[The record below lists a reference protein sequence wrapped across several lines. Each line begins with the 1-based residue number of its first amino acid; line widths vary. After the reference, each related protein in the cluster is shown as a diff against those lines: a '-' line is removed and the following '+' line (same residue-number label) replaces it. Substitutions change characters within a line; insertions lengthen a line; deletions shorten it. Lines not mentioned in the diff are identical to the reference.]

1 MRMPPFKTYHLLHS
15 DKGCLASSNTMPC
28 INLCAYLYQDEAPH
42 HTKERLSIYIPTTS
56 TGFLS
61 LTQNGR
67 LGIKLDYKPATLN
80 KTLTIVDKV

>member
-15 DKGCLASSNTMPC
+15 DKGCLASSDTMPC
-28 INLCAYLYQDEAPH
+28 INLCARLYQDEAPH
-42 HTKERLSIYIPTTS
+42 DTKERLSIYIPTTS
-56 TGFLS
+56 DEFLS

-80 KTLTIVDKV
+80 KTLAIVDKV

>member
-15 DKGCLASSNTMPC
+15 DKGCLSSSNTMPY
-28 INLCAYLYQDEAPH
+28 INLCARLYPDKAPH

-80 KTLTIVDKV
+80 KTLAIVDKV

>member
-15 DKGCLASSNTMPC
+15 DKGCLASSDTMPC
-28 INLCAYLYQDEAPH
+28 INLCARLYQDEAPH
-42 HTKERLSIYIPTTS
+42 PTKERLSIYIPTTS
-56 TGFLS
+56 AGFLS

-80 KTLTIVDKV
+80 KTLAIVDKV